1 MIKWLVRILF
11 LLITLAITFVL
22 LIDTVARELAESFLS
37 KSLNTEVSIG
47 NIDVSLTS
55 PRIRIENL
63 VIYNPA
69 RFGGSKFI
77 EIPDAYFEYNFH
89 QALKG
94 NVFID
99 ILRVNCS
106 FVNNVYDNSNQFNTE
121 TIFQNIGK
129 TNSFF
134 PSDIYVYVKTLN
146 ISIGT
151 VRWTYL
157 TTPVITQELN
167 VDIKNCIVNNIS
179 SKEFNSKYFNNLLV
193 QILLQSGKIGI
204 KDGKLIIL
212 NNQIFSK

>member
-11 LLITLAITFVL
+11 LLITLAIAFVL
-22 LIDTVARELAESFLS
+22 LIDTIAKELSESFLS

-55 PRIRIENL
+55 PSIRIENL

-77 EIPDAYFEYNFH
+77 EIPDAYVEYNFH
-89 QALKG
+89 QALKQ
-94 NVFID
+94 NLFID
-99 ILRVNCS
+99 LLRVNCS
-106 FVNNVYDNSNQFNTE
+106 FINYVYDNSNQFNTE

-129 TNSFF
+129 TNSLFS
-134 PSDIYVYVKTLN
+134 SDIYIFIKTLN
-146 ISIGT
+146 VSIGT

-157 TTPVITQELN
+157 TTPVIMQELN
-167 VDIKNCIVNNIS
+167 VDIKNYIVNNIS
-179 SKEFNSKYFNNLLV
+179 SKEFNAKYFNNLLI

-204 KDGKLIIL
+204 KDGKLIIS
-212 NNQIFSK
+212 NNPKSSK